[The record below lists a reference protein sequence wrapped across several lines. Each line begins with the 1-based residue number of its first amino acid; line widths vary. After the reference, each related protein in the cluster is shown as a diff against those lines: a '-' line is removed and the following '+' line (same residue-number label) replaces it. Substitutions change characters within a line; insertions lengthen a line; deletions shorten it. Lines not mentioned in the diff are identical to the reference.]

1 MALTGTGSRLSA
13 ALSIQHSERL
23 NSGPDGG
30 LSCTLG
36 AHRKEEMEN
45 HFPAPTRD
53 GLLQTPKDFQFLLVT
68 RLREPERERA
78 PLTPGWTAAPLTKA
92 LLTFENPSEGPELP
106 GAGSE
111 G

>member
-1 MALTGTGSRLSA
+1 MYPGGSQEGR
-13 ALSIQHSERL
+13 
-23 NSGPDGG
+23 DGKP
-30 LSCTLG
+30 LPS
-36 AHRKEEMEN
+36 
-45 HFPAPTRD
+45 PPTRD
-53 GLLQTPKDFQFLLVT
+53 GLLQTPKDFQFLLVR